1 MQTNQLFSFQR
12 LMQLGK
18 QSFII
23 NKKLIGITL
32 AAFSGILFFA
42 LFLMQSNSHFVN
54 WDNKDS
60 IVTFIALFFVMGIM
74 YSSLAFPAFRS
85 KEKSMTYLMLPT
97 SAAEKFVFE
106 ILVRIFAFIF
116 LMPLFYWLVANIE
129 GLVVH
134 SFIPELTNYKFS
146 FSGTLAEWENQGKF
160 EGWARLLAI
169 QGILFVFISSFT
181 GASHFSKSPLLKTIL
196 TFSLILA
203 GYGIFSYLLFKGFNL
218 REYHPSDDRI
228 LFISNKNTALEVSAI
243 LSTILNIILLSV
255 AWFKLKEKEV

>member
-1 MQTNQLFSFQR
+1 MQTNQPFSFQR
-12 LMQLGK
+12 LMLLGK

-32 AAFSGILFFA
+32 GAFAGILFVS
-42 LFLMQSNSHFVN
+42 LFLMQSNSAFRN
-54 WDNKDS
+54 WENKDS
-60 IVTFIALFFVMGIM
+60 VVTFIAFFFVIGIM

-85 KEKSMTYLMLPT
+85 KEKSMTFLMLPS

-116 LMPLFYWLVANIE
+116 LMPAFFWVVANIE

-146 FSGTLAEWENQGKF
+146 FIGTFQEWENQGKF
-160 EGWARLLAI
+160 EGWARLLAA
-169 QGILFVFISSFT
+169 QGILFVFISSFL
-181 GASHFSKSPLLKTIL
+181 GACYFSKAPLLKTIL
-196 TFSLILA
+196 VVSVIMA
-203 GYGIFSYLLFKGFNL
+203 GYGLFAYLLYKGFNL
-218 REYHPSDDRI
+218 REYHPSGNRI
-228 LFISNKNTALEVSAI
+228 LFISDRGTALAVFAI
-243 LSTILNIILLSV
+243 LSTILNLCLLSI